1 MPKEIDYKELLK
13 ILPDDDILQ
22 QCMHCG
28 LCLATCPT
36 YDLTKLERSSPRGR
50 IRMIKSVARG
60 EMEMSELFAEEMN
73 FCLDCQACETAC
85 PAGVKYGQM
94 VETARVVIDNTKYVS
109 KISVAIKRFALR
121 KVVASRNGLKFVS
134 RLLRLY
140 QKIGL
145 QKIVRSTGILKI
157 ISKNLAEI
165 ETLSPAIADK
175 FSDTQIKEIEMPND
189 EVKYKTAFHFG
200 CLMNTMF
207 ADINIDTIDV
217 LKECGCKIIT
227 PQDQVCCGSLMGHNG
242 DMDFALKLA
251 RKNIDA
257 FGKHDYDFL
266 ISNSAGCGA
275 FMKDYAHLLKDDPVY
290 AEKAKRFSSKVKDVM
305 EFFAEQKLKLNF
317 GTVISKSAA
326 ADSTC
331 LPDRQAEKSS
341 SISTQKI
348 SPSGRNDNQKVFELE
363 SATADRPELKLTTY
377 HDACHLIHAQKIS
390 SQPREV
396 IKSLPGIN
404 YTELEEAS
412 WCCGSAGI
420 YNVVR
425 YNDAVK
431 QLERKMQNI
440 KNTKANIVLTGN
452 PGCMGQIKYGA
463 QKFNVDVE
471 VLHPV
476 TLIKRLLEK

>member
-1 MPKEIDYKELLK
+1 MPKEIEYKELLK
-13 ILPDDDILQ
+13 ILPHDDILQ
-22 QCMHCG
+22 QCIHCG
-28 LCLATCPT
+28 MCLATCPT
-36 YDLTKLERSSPRGR
+36 YDITKLERSSPRGR
-50 IRMIKSVARG
+50 IKMIKSVARG
-60 EMEMSELFAEEMN
+60 EMEMSKIFADEMN

-85 PAGVKYGQM
+85 PAGVKYGRM

-109 KISVAIKRFALR
+109 KTSVFLKRFALR
-121 KVVASRNGLKFVS
+121 KIVASRNGLKIAS
-134 RLLRLY
+134 RLLRFY

-145 QKIVRSTGILKI
+145 QKLVRATGVLKLF
-157 ISKNLAEI
+157 SKNLAEI
-165 ETLSPAIADK
+165 ETLSPTIADK
-175 FSDTQIKEIEMPND
+175 FSDTQIKEIEMPKG

-257 FGKHDYDFL
+257 FDKHDYDYL

-275 FMKDYAHLLKDDPVY
+275 FMKDYAHLLEDDPAY

-305 EFFAEQKLKLNF
+305 EFFSEQKPELNF
-317 GTVISKSAA
+317 RTVISKSAA
-326 ADSTC
+326 VDST
-331 LPDRQAEKSS
+331 EKSG
-341 SISTQKI
+341 ITDLKQI
-348 SPSGRNDNQKVFELE
+348 SPSGRNDNQKENQFV
-363 SATADRPELKLTTY
+363 TY
-377 HDACHLIHAQKIS
+377 HDACHLIHAQKVS
-390 SQPREV
+390 TQPREV
-396 IKSLPGIN
+396 IKSLPGIK

-425 YNDAVK
+425 YDDAVK
-431 QLERKMQNI
+431 QLERKMNNI
-440 KNTKANIVLTGN
+440 KNTKAKIVLTGN
-452 PGCMGQIKYGA
+452 PGCMGQIKHGT

-476 TLIKRLLEK
+476 TLIKRMLKK

>member
-1 MPKEIDYKELLK
+1 MRKEINKKELLK
-13 ILPDDDILQ
+13 ILPHDDILQ
-22 QCMHCG
+22 QCIHCG

-50 IRMIKSVARG
+50 IRMIRSVARG
-60 EMEMSELFAEEMN
+60 EMELSETFAEEMN

-85 PAGVKYGQM
+85 PAGVLYGRM
-94 VETARVVIDNTKYVS
+94 VETARVVVDEAGYGSRIGIAV
-109 KISVAIKRFALR
+109 KRFALR

-145 QKIVRSTGILKI
+145 QKLVRATGVLKI

-165 ETLSPAIADK
+165 ETLAPVIADK
-175 FSDTQIKEIEMPND
+175 FSDTQINEIEMPIG
-189 EVKYKTAFHFG
+189 ELKYKTAFHFG

-207 ADINIDTIDV
+207 ADINMDTIDV

-227 PQDQVCCGSLMGHNG
+227 PKDQVCCGSLSGHNG
-242 DMDFALKLA
+242 DMDFALNQA

-257 FGKHDYDFL
+257 FEKHEYDFL

-275 FMKDYAHLLKDDPVY
+275 FMKDYAHLLEDDPVY
-290 AEKAKRFSSKVKDVM
+290 AKKAKRFSSKVKDVM
-305 EFFAEQKLKLNF
+305 EFIAEQK
-317 GTVISKSAA
+317 
-326 ADSTC
+326 
-331 LPDRQAEKSS
+331 
-341 SISTQKI
+341 
-348 SPSGRNDNQKVFELE
+348 
-363 SATADRPELKLTTY
+363 PELKFNPEPASPAGRLEPELTTY
-377 HDACHLIHAQKIS
+377 HDACHLIHAQKVS
-390 SQPREV
+390 TQPREV
-396 IKSLPGIN
+396 IKGLPGIK

-425 YNDAVK
+425 YEDSLI
-431 QLERKMQNI
+431 QLERKMKNI
-440 KNTKANIVLTGN
+440 KNTEAKIVLTGN
-452 PGCMGQIKYGA
+452 PGCMGQIKHGTK
-463 QKFNVDVE
+463 KFDVDVE

-476 TLIKRLLEK
+476 TLIKRMLISK

>member
-36 YDLTKLERSSPRGR
+36 YDLTKMERSSPRGR
-50 IRMIKSVARG
+50 IRMIRSVARG
-60 EMEMSELFAEEMN
+60 ELEMSELFAEEMN

-94 VETARVVIDNTKYVS
+94 VEAARVVVDKAGFGS
-109 KISVAIKRFALR
+109 KFMLTVKRFALR
-121 KVVASRNGLKFVS
+121 KIVASRNGLKFVS

-145 QKIVRSTGILKI
+145 QKFIRATGILKVF
-157 ISKNLAEI
+157 SKNLAEI

-175 FSDTQIKEIEMPND
+175 FSDTQIKEIEMPNG

-217 LKECGCKIIT
+217 LKECGCKVIT
-227 PQDQVCCGSLMGHNG
+227 PKDQVCCGSLMGHNG

-257 FGKHDYDFL
+257 FDKHDYDFL

-275 FMKDYAHLLKDDPVY
+275 FMKDYAHLLKDDPDY
-290 AEKAKRFSSKVKDVM
+290 AEKAKRFSAKVKDVM
-305 EFFAEQKLKLNF
+305 EFFAEQKPELTF
-317 GTVISKSAA
+317 QTVISKSAA

-331 LPDRQAEKSS
+331 LPDMRAEKSEPNLS
-341 SISTQKI
+341 KQI
-348 SPSGRNDNQKVFELE
+348 SPSDRNDNQKENQLV
-363 SATADRPELKLTTY
+363 TY

-390 SQPREV
+390 EQPREV

-425 YNDAVK
+425 YDDAVK
-431 QLERKMQNI
+431 QLERKMNNI
-440 KNTKANIVLTGN
+440 KNTKAKIVLTGN
-452 PGCMGQIKYGA
+452 PGCMGQIKHGTK
-463 QKFNVDVE
+463 KFNVDVE

-476 TLIKRLLEK
+476 TLIKRLLNSK

>member
-1 MPKEIDYKELLK
+1 MSKEIEYKELLK
-13 ILPDDDILQ
+13 ILPHDDILQ
-22 QCMHCG
+22 QCIHCG
-28 LCLATCPT
+28 MCLATCPT
-36 YDLTKLERSSPRGR
+36 YDITKLERSSPRGR
-50 IRMIKSVARG
+50 IKMIKSVARG
-60 EMEMSELFAEEMN
+60 DMEMSRIFADEMN

-85 PAGVKYGQM
+85 PAGVKYGRM

-109 KISVAIKRFALR
+109 KFGVAIKRFALR
-121 KVVASRNGLKFVS
+121 KIVASRNGLKFIS
-134 RLLRLY
+134 RLLWLY

-145 QKIVRSTGILKI
+145 QKLVRATGILKVF
-157 ISKNLAEI
+157 SKNLAEI
-165 ETLSPAIADK
+165 ETLSPTIAEK
-175 FSDTQIKEIEMPND
+175 FSDTQIKEIEMPNG

-242 DMDFALKLA
+242 DMGFALKLA
-251 RKNIDA
+251 RKNIDV
-257 FGKHDYDFL
+257 FEKHDYDYL

-275 FMKDYAHLLKDDPVY
+275 FMKDYAHLLEDDPVY

-305 EFFAEQKLKLNF
+305 EFFSEQK
-317 GTVISKSAA
+317 
-326 ADSTC
+326 
-331 LPDRQAEKSS
+331 
-341 SISTQKI
+341 
-348 SPSGRNDNQKVFELE
+348 
-363 SATADRPELKLTTY
+363 PELKFNLELEPELTTY

-390 SQPREV
+390 TQPREV
-396 IKSLPGIN
+396 IKSLPGVE

-425 YNDAVK
+425 YDDAVK
-431 QLERKMQNI
+431 QLERKMNNI
-440 KNTKANIVLTGN
+440 KNTKANVVLTGN
-452 PGCMGQIKYGA
+452 PGCMGQIKHGTK
-463 QKFNVDVE
+463 KFNVDVE

-476 TLIKRLLEK
+476 TLIKRMLKK

>member
-22 QCMHCG
+22 QCIHCG

-36 YDLTKLERSSPRGR
+36 YDITKMERSSPRGR
-50 IRMIKSVARG
+50 IRMIRSVARG
-60 EMEMSELFAEEMN
+60 EIEMSELFAEEMN

-85 PAGVKYGQM
+85 PAGVKYGIM
-94 VETARVVIDNTKYVS
+94 VESARVVIDKTKYVS
-109 KISVAIKRFALR
+109 KPGVTLKRFALR
-121 KVVASRNGLKFVS
+121 KVVASRNGLKFIS
-134 RLLRLY
+134 RLLWLY

-145 QKIVRSTGILKI
+145 QKIVRLTGILKI
-157 ISKNLAEI
+157 FSKNLAEI
-165 ETLSPAIADK
+165 EKLSPAIANK
-175 FSDTQIKEIEMPND
+175 FSDTQIKEIELPVGA
-189 EVKYKTAFHFG
+189 VKYKTAFHFG

-217 LKECGCKIIT
+217 LKECGCKIVT
-227 PQDQVCCGSLMGHNG
+227 PKDQVCCGSLMGHNG

-257 FGKHDYDFL
+257 FEKHDYDYL

-275 FMKDYAHLLKDDPVY
+275 FMKDYEHLLEEDPEY

-305 EFFAEQKLKLNF
+305 EFFSEQK
-317 GTVISKSAA
+317 
-326 ADSTC
+326 
-331 LPDRQAEKSS
+331 
-341 SISTQKI
+341 
-348 SPSGRNDNQKVFELE
+348 
-363 SATADRPELKLTTY
+363 PELKFNLELEPELITY
-377 HDACHLIHAQKIS
+377 HDACHLIHAQKVS
-390 SQPREV
+390 TQPREV
-396 IKSLPGIN
+396 IKSLPGVN

-425 YNDAVK
+425 YDDAVK
-431 QLERKMQNI
+431 QLKRKMQNI
-440 KNTKANIVLTGN
+440 KNTKAKIVLTGN
-452 PGCMGQIKYGA
+452 PGCMGQIKHGT

-476 TLIKRLLEK
+476 TLIRRMLKNN

>member
-36 YDLTKLERSSPRGR
+36 YDITKMERSSPRGR
-50 IRMIKSVARG
+50 IRMIRSVARG
-60 EMEMSELFAEEMN
+60 ELELSETFADEMN

-94 VETARVVIDNTKYVS
+94 VETARVVVDKAGYGS
-109 KISVAIKRFALR
+109 KFTLVVKRFALR
-121 KVVASRNGLKFVS
+121 KIVASRNGLKFVS
-134 RLLRLY
+134 RLLWLY

-145 QKIVRSTGILKI
+145 QKFIHATGILKI
-157 ISKNLAEI
+157 FSKNLAEI

-175 FSDTQIKEIEMPND
+175 FSDTRIKEIELPKG

-227 PQDQVCCGSLMGHNG
+227 PKDQVCCGSLMGHNG
-242 DMDFALKLA
+242 DMEFALKLA

-257 FGKHDYDFL
+257 FEKHDYDFL

-275 FMKDYAHLLKDDPVY
+275 FMKDYAHLLKDDPDY
-290 AEKAKRFSSKVKDVM
+290 AVKAKRFSSKVKDVM
-305 EFFAEQKLKLNF
+305 EFFAEQKPLPKL
-317 GTVISKSAA
+317 
-326 ADSTC
+326 
-331 LPDRQAEKSS
+331 EH
-341 SISTQKI
+341 
-348 SPSGRNDNQKVFELE
+348 ELDLE
-363 SATADRPELKLTTY
+363 PNNITY

-390 SQPREV
+390 EQPREV
-396 IKSLPGIN
+396 IKSIPGLN

-425 YNDAVK
+425 YDDAVK
-431 QLERKMQNI
+431 MLERKMHNI

-452 PGCMGQIKYGA
+452 PGCMGQIKHGTK
-463 QKFNVDVE
+463 KFNVDIE
-471 VLHPV
+471 VLHPI
-476 TLIKRLLEK
+476 TLIKRLLNSQPKR

>member
-1 MPKEIDYKELLK
+1 MPKELEYKELLK
-13 ILPDDDILQ
+13 ILPHDDVLQ
-22 QCMHCG
+22 QCIHCG
-28 LCLATCPT
+28 MCLATCPT
-36 YDLTKLERSSPRGR
+36 YDITKLERSSPRGR
-50 IRMIKSVARG
+50 IKMIKSVARG
-60 EMEMSELFAEEMN
+60 EMEISRIFADEMN

-85 PAGVKYGQM
+85 PAGVKYGRM
-94 VETARVVIDNTKYVS
+94 VETARVVVDDTKYVS
-109 KISVAIKRFALR
+109 KTGVVLKRFALR
-121 KVVASRNGLKFVS
+121 KIVASRNGLKFVS
-134 RLLRLY
+134 MSLRLY

-145 QKIVRSTGILKI
+145 QKLVRSSGILKI
-157 ISKNLAEI
+157 FSKNLAEI
-165 ETLSPAIADK
+165 ETLSPTIADK
-175 FSDTQIKEIEMPND
+175 FSDTQINEIEMPND

-257 FGKHDYDFL
+257 FDKHDYDYL

-275 FMKDYAHLLKDDPVY
+275 FMKDYAHLLEDDPDY

-305 EFFAEQKLKLNF
+305 EFFAEQKPELNF
-317 GTVISKSAA
+317 RTVISKES
-326 ADSTC
+326 SS
-331 LPDRQAEKSS
+331 EKSKS
-341 SISTQKI
+341 NFSKQI
-348 SPSGRNDNQKVFELE
+348 SPSGRNDNQKENQLV
-363 SATADRPELKLTTY
+363 TY

-390 SQPREV
+390 SQPRGV
-396 IKSLPGIN
+396 IQSLPGVE
-404 YTELEEAS
+404 YKELEEAS

-425 YNDAVK
+425 YDDAVK
-431 QLERKMQNI
+431 HLERKMSNI
-440 KNTKANIVLTGN
+440 KNTKAKIVLTGN
-452 PGCMGQIKYGA
+452 PGCMGQIKHGSK
-463 QKFNVDVE
+463 KFNVDVE

-476 TLIKRLLEK
+476 TLIKRMLKSQQKL

>member
-1 MPKEIDYKELLK
+1 MSKEIEYKELLK
-13 ILPDDDILQ
+13 ILPHDDILQ
-22 QCMHCG
+22 QCIHCG
-28 LCLATCPT
+28 MCLATCPT
-36 YDLTKLERSSPRGR
+36 YDITKLERSSPRGR
-50 IRMIKSVARG
+50 IKMIKSVARG
-60 EMEMSELFAEEMN
+60 EMEMSRIFADEMN

-85 PAGVKYGQM
+85 PAGVKYGRM

-109 KISVAIKRFALR
+109 KFGVVIKRFALR
-121 KVVASRNGLKFVS
+121 KIVSSRSGLKFVS
-134 RLLRLY
+134 RVLWLY
-140 QKIGL
+140 QKTGL
-145 QKIVRSTGILKI
+145 QKLVHLSRILKLV
-157 ISKNLAEI
+157 SKNLAEI
-165 ETLSPAIADK
+165 ETLSPVIAEK
-175 FSDTQIKEIEMPND
+175 FSDTQIKEIELPNG

-257 FGKHDYDFL
+257 FDKHDYDYL

-275 FMKDYAHLLKDDPVY
+275 FMKDYAHLLEDDPAY

-305 EFFAEQKLKLNF
+305 EFFAEQK
-317 GTVISKSAA
+317 
-326 ADSTC
+326 
-331 LPDRQAEKSS
+331 
-341 SISTQKI
+341 
-348 SPSGRNDNQKVFELE
+348 
-363 SATADRPELKLTTY
+363 PELKFNLEPASPAGRLEPELTTY
-377 HDACHLIHAQKIS
+377 HDACHLIHAQKVS
-390 SQPREV
+390 TQPREV
-396 IKSLPGIN
+396 IKSLPGIE

-425 YNDAVK
+425 YDDAVK
-431 QLERKMQNI
+431 QLERKMNNI
-440 KNTKANIVLTGN
+440 KNTKAKIVLTGN
-452 PGCMGQIKYGA
+452 PGCMGQIKHGTK
-463 QKFNVDVE
+463 KFNVDVE

-476 TLIKRLLEK
+476 TLIKRMLKSQQKL

>member
-1 MPKEIDYKELLK
+1 MPEEINYKELLK

-36 YDLTKLERSSPRGR
+36 YELTKFERSSPRGR
-50 IRMIKSVARG
+50 IRLIRSVARG
-60 EMEMSELFAEEMN
+60 EMELSQTFADEMN

-85 PAGVKYGQM
+85 PAGVKYGRM
-94 VETARVVIDNTKYVS
+94 VETARVVVDEAGFGS
-109 KISVAIKRFALR
+109 KFGLFVKRFALR

-134 RLLRLY
+134 RLLWLY
-140 QKIGL
+140 QKSGL
-145 QKIVRSTGILKI
+145 QKFVQTTGILKI
-157 ISKNLAEI
+157 FSKRLAEV
-165 ETLSPAIADK
+165 EPLAPVIADK
-175 FSDTQIKEIEMPND
+175 FSDKLINEIELPSG
-189 EVKYKTAFHFG
+189 EVRFKTAFHFG

-217 LKECGCKIIT
+217 LKECGCKVVT
-227 PQDQVCCGSLMGHNG
+227 PKDQVCCGSLMGHNG

-257 FGKHDYDFL
+257 FEKHEYDYL

-275 FMKDYAHLLKDDPVY
+275 FMKDYAHLLENDPDY
-290 AEKAKRFSSKVKDVM
+290 SEKAKRFFAKVKDIT
-305 EFFAEQKLKLNF
+305 EFL
-317 GTVISKSAA
+317 
-326 ADSTC
+326 
-331 LPDRQAEKSS
+331 AEKKPLPKLDG
-341 SISTQKI
+341 II
-348 SPSGRNDNQKVFELE
+348 AIDHNKV
-363 SATADRPELKLTTY
+363 TY
-377 HDACHLIHAQKIS
+377 HDACHLAHAQKVVS
-390 SQPREV
+390 EPREV

-425 YNDAVK
+425 YDDAVK
-431 QLERKMQNI
+431 MLERKMGNI
-440 KNTKANIVLTGN
+440 KNTKADIVVTGN
-452 PGCMGQIKYGA
+452 PGCMGQIKHGTK
-463 QKFNVDVE
+463 KFNVDVE

-476 TLIKRLLEK
+476 TLIKRIMKKELNTP